1 MKQHRPRKRFGQN
14 FLHHPQVIQQIIAAI
29 APREEDFLIEIGPGQ
44 GALTQPL
51 LAQAKR
57 LVAIEF
63 DRDLVQYLQGQNW
76 GELTIYQADVLK
88 FDFAELNQPI
98 LRVVGN
104 LPYNISTPL
113 LFHVL
118 NYADHIQDMVFML
131 QKEVVDRIVAK
142 PNCADY
148 GRLSVM
154 LQYHCQT
161 EKLFD
166 VSPSAFNPPPKVDSS
181 IVHLIPH
188 KQPPVEVN
196 DKALFEKLVAQA
208 FTQRRKTLRNN
219 LKPLLSAEQIEQVGI
234 NPQIRA
240 ETLSLK
246 EFAILSNLLTP
257 ESVQNLDRVD
267 SKK

>member
-1 MKQHRPRKRFGQN
+1 MMNEHRPRKRFGQN

-29 APREEDFLIEIGPGQ
+29 APREEDFIVEIGPGQ

-63 DRDLVQYLQGQNW
+63 DRDLVQYLNTQNW

-88 FDFAELNQPI
+88 FDFAELNQPV
-98 LRVVGN
+98 LRIVGN

-113 LFHVL
+113 LFYVL
-118 NYADHIQDMVFML
+118 QYAEMVQDMVFML

-154 LQYHCQT
+154 LQYHCHA

-166 VSPSAFNPPPKVDSS
+166 VSPAAFNPPPKVDSS

-188 KQPPVEVN
+188 TEPPVKVN
-196 DKALFEKLVAQA
+196 NKALFEKLVSQA

-219 LKPLLSAEQIEQVGI
+219 LKPLLSAEQIEQIGI
-234 NPQIRA
+234 NPQARA
-240 ETLSLK
+240 ETLSLE
-246 EFAILSNLLTP
+246 EFAALSNLL
-257 ESVQNLDRVD
+257 VD
-267 SKK
+267 EQA

>member
-1 MKQHRPRKRFGQN
+1 MMKQHRPRKRFGQN

-29 APREEDFLIEIGPGQ
+29 APREEDFLVEIGPGQ

-63 DRDLVQYLQGQNW
+63 DRDLVQYLQNQNW

-88 FDFAELNQPI
+88 FDFAELNQPV

-118 NYADHIQDMVFML
+118 NYADRIQDMVFML
-131 QKEVVDRIVAK
+131 QKEMVDRIVAK

-154 LQYHCQT
+154 LQYYCQT

-188 KQPPVEVN
+188 KQPPVKVN

-234 NPQIRA
+234 NPQVRA
-240 ETLSLK
+240 ETLSLQ
-246 EFAILSNLLTP
+246 EFATLSNLLTP
-257 ESVQNLDRVD
+257 ESD
-267 SKK
+267 

>member
-1 MKQHRPRKRFGQN
+1 MMNEHRPRKRFGQN
-14 FLHHPQVIQQIIAAI
+14 FLHDSQVIQQIIAAI
-29 APREEDFLIEIGPGQ
+29 APRDHDFLVEIGPGQ

-51 LAQAKR
+51 LTQIKR

-63 DRDLVQYLQGQNW
+63 DRDLVQYLQDQNW

-88 FDFAELNQPI
+88 FDFATLNQPT
-98 LRVVGN
+98 LRIVGN

-118 NYADHIQDMVFML
+118 NYAEMVQDMVFML

-142 PNCADY
+142 PSCSDY

-154 LQYHCQT
+154 LQYHCHA
-161 EKLFD
+161 EKLFN
-166 VSPSAFNPPPKVDSS
+166 VSPMAFNPPPKVDSS

-188 KQPPVEVN
+188 AIPPVQLN

-219 LKPLLSAEQIEQVGI
+219 LKPLLSSEQIEQVGI
-234 NPQIRA
+234 NPQVRA
-240 ETLSLK
+240 ETLSLE
-246 EFAILSNLLTP
+246 EFAALSNLL
-257 ESVQNLDRVD
+257 VD
-267 SKK
+267 

>member
-1 MKQHRPRKRFGQN
+1 MMKQHRPRKRFGQN
-14 FLHHPQVIQQIIAAI
+14 FLHHPQVIQQIVAAI
-29 APREEDFLIEIGPGQ
+29 APREEDFLVEIGPGQ

-88 FDFAELNQPI
+88 FDFAELNQPV
-98 LRVVGN
+98 LRIVGN

-118 NYADHIQDMVFML
+118 HYAECIQDMVFML
-131 QKEVVDRIVAK
+131 QKEVVDRIVAQ

-154 LQYHCQT
+154 LQYHCQA

-166 VSPSAFNPPPKVDSS
+166 VSPAAFNPPPKVDSS

-188 KQPPVEVN
+188 KQPPVEIN
-196 DKALFEKLVAQA
+196 DKILFEKLVAQA

-219 LKPLLSAEQIEQVGI
+219 LKPLLSVEQIEQVGI
-234 NPQIRA
+234 NPQVRA
-240 ETLSLK
+240 ETLSLQ
-246 EFAILSNLLTP
+246 EFAALSNLLMP
-257 ESVQNLDRVD
+257 ESD
-267 SKK
+267 

>member
-1 MKQHRPRKRFGQN
+1 MMKQHRPRKRFGQN
-14 FLHHPQVIQQIIAAI
+14 FLHQPQVIQQIIAAI
-29 APREEDFLIEIGPGQ
+29 APREQDFLVEIGPGQ

-63 DRDLVQYLQGQNW
+63 DRDLVQYLQDQNW

-88 FDFAELNQPI
+88 FDFAQLNQPV
-98 LRVVGN
+98 LRIVGN

-118 NYADHIQDMVFML
+118 NYAAQIQDMVFML
-131 QKEVVDRIVAK
+131 QKEVVDRIVAS

-154 LQYHCQT
+154 LQYYCHA

-166 VSPSAFNPPPKVDSS
+166 VSPEAFNPPPKVDSS

-188 KQPPVEVN
+188 KAPPVHIN
-196 DKALFEKLVAQA
+196 NRLLFEKLVSQA

-219 LKPLLSAEQIEQVGI
+219 LKPLLNAEQIEQAGI
-234 NPQIRA
+234 NPQLRA
-240 ETLSLK
+240 ETLTLA
-246 EFAILSNLLTP
+246 EFAALANLLPPDDET
-257 ESVQNLDRVD
+257 
-267 SKK
+267 